1 MAVDQRKLI
10 TVIKSAVGDVEDRY
24 PGYRADLFDYVAQ
37 IVFLEREHEKKATQ
51 IQKRVS
57 DKIEALAML
66 VDKREGT
73 SS

>member
-10 TVIKSAVGDVEDRY
+10 TVIKSAVSEVEDRH
-24 PGYRADLFDYVAQ
+24 PGYRDVLFDYVAQ
-37 IVFLEREHEKKATQ
+37 IVLLEREHEKKATQ

-57 DKIEALAML
+57 DKIEALATII
-66 VDKREGT
+66 DKREGA

>member
-24 PGYRADLFDYVAQ
+24 LGYRDDLFDYVAQ
-37 IVFLEREHEKKATQ
+37 IVLLEREHEKKATQ

-57 DKIEALAML
+57 DQIEALAMII
-66 VDKREGT
+66 DKREGT
-73 SS
+73 NL